1 MVDDG
6 LFVDVDG
13 VVEVELFDGDSG
25 TGVVVICQ
33 GWM

>member
-1 MVDDG
+1 MMDDR
-6 LFVDVDG
+6 LLVDVDG
-13 VVEVELFDGDSG
+13 VVKVVLFDGDPG